1 MRSAQH
7 VCSRFALIMVAFTSL
22 LAATISSAHGQS
34 YSTYGYVEPPYSSF
48 VIGYAQL
55 PFDDY
60 RSTASDI
67 NVRFEQRLNATTY
80 ISGQYFDFSEPQ
92 SDFAFA
98 SELEDMQFG
107 IGYMERSD
115 LGPHTDLSLLVGR
128 ETFQRPLLDE
138 PSAVLV
144 DKSNYLGLQLGLRE
158 AHGPLEVQAAVAYL
172 FHDGDRDDQLRWHI
186 GAFYT
191 VWKTFA
197 VGLRYQDNDDYS
209 VRSVELRYTW

>member
-1 MRSAQH
+1 MRPAQH
-7 VCSRFALIMVAFTSL
+7 ACSRFGLMIIVVSSL
-22 LAATISSAHGQS
+22 LAVTLSAHAQS
-34 YSTYGYVEPPYSSF
+34 YSPYAYVEPPYSSF
-48 VIGYAQL
+48 VVGYAQL

-60 RSTASDI
+60 SNTASDI
-67 NVRFEQRLNATTY
+67 NFRFEQRLNATTY

-92 SDFAFA
+92 NDFSYA

-128 ETFQRPLLDE
+128 ETFQRPLQDDPTAALI
-138 PSAVLV
+138 
-144 DKSNYLGLQLGLRE
+144 DKSNYLGFQLGLRE
-158 AHGPLEVQAAVAYL
+158 AHGPLELQAAVAYL

-191 VWKTFA
+191 VWKTFS

-209 VRSVELRYTW
+209 VRSIELRYTW